1 MNKKKFQFLLTIS
14 VLVIFYFFQNSNL
27 VFANQ
32 KPSSEKDVADAK
44 QKDSDFNTSEA
55 TQKWI
60 PTSTTGVIISH
71 DYYTL
76 SYHEKYEQAEW
87 VFYELKN
94 EKASNGNFKRPYF
107 IADPKVATKSA
118 DYKNYK
124 NSGYDRGHLC
134 PAGDMK
140 FSKEAFDETF
150 YTSNISPQ
158 KNDFNGGVWNRLEQ
172 KTRYWSEKYNG
183 IYVVT
188 GGILEDGL
196 ETIGKEKVAVPK
208 YFYKILMDET
218 DGSYR
223 MIAFLVPHESSK
235 KPLYEFV
242 VSIDE
247 IEKRT
252 GIDFFPAL
260 PDTIEKELEK
270 KSDYKSWS
278 F

>member
-1 MNKKKFQFLLTIS
+1 MNKKSIIYILIAVILAIAYFLNKNPNVFKAENNDNEILVETKKSDNKSDNSAIS
-14 VLVIFYFFQNSNL
+14 GEEML
-27 VFANQ
+27 
-32 KPSSEKDVADAK
+32 
-44 QKDSDFNTSEA
+44 
-55 TQKWI
+55 
-60 PTSTTGVIISH
+60 PTSTTGAVVFH
-71 DYYTL
+71 DNYSL
-76 SYHEKYEQAEW
+76 SYNEKYEQAEW

-94 EKASNGNFKRPYF
+94 RNVSNNNFQRPYF
-107 IADPKVATKSA
+107 IFDPKVKTQSA
-118 DYKNYK
+118 DYRNYK

-172 KTRYWSEKYNG
+172 KRRYWSQKYND

-188 GGILEDGL
+188 GGILTEGL

-218 DGSYR
+218 DGEFK

-242 VSIDE
+242 VSVDE
-247 IEKRT
+247 IEKLT

-260 PDTIEKELEK
+260 PDTIENELEQR
-270 KSDYKSWS
+270 SDYKSWS

>member
-1 MNKKKFQFLLTIS
+1 MNKKSVIYILIS
-14 VLVIFYFFQNSNL
+14 VILAIAYFLNKNPNVFKAENNDNKILVETKKSDNKSSNSAISGEEML
-27 VFANQ
+27 
-32 KPSSEKDVADAK
+32 
-44 QKDSDFNTSEA
+44 
-55 TQKWI
+55 
-60 PTSTTGVIISH
+60 PTSTTGVVVFH
-71 DYYTL
+71 DNYSL
-76 SYHEKYEQAEW
+76 SYNEKYEQAEW

-94 EKASNGNFKRPYF
+94 RNVSNNNFQRPYF
-107 IADPKVATKSA
+107 IFDPKVKTQSA
-118 DYKNYK
+118 DYRNYK

-172 KTRYWSEKYNG
+172 KTRYWSQKYND

-188 GGILEDGL
+188 GGILTEGL

-218 DGSYR
+218 DGEFK

-242 VSIDE
+242 VSVDE
-247 IEKRT
+247 IEKLT

-260 PDTIEKELEK
+260 PDTIENELEQR
-270 KSDYKSWS
+270 SDYKSWS

>member
-1 MNKKKFQFLLTIS
+1 MINKKSILYSLVTVFLI
-14 VLVIFYFFQNSNL
+14 VAYFLNKNKNIVSNSHKGE
-27 VFANQ
+27 VAAA
-32 KPSSEKDVADAK
+32 KEKIEVKKLEDK
-44 QKDSDFNTSEA
+44 ESML
-55 TQKWI
+55 
-60 PTSTTGVIISH
+60 PTSTTGDIVYH
-71 DYYTL
+71 TNYVL
-76 SYHEKYEQAEW
+76 SYNEKYEQAEW
-87 VFYELKN
+87 VFYELQNRN
-94 EKASNGNFKRPYF
+94 EANGSFKRPYF
-107 IADPKVATKSA
+107 IFDPKVKTRSA

-172 KTRYWSEKYNG
+172 KTRYWSQKYND

-188 GGILEDGL
+188 GGVLNEGL
-196 ETIGKEKVAVPK
+196 ETIGNEEVAVPR

-218 DGSYR
+218 NGEYK

-242 VSIDE
+242 VSVDE
-247 IEKRT
+247 VEKLT
-252 GIDFFPAL
+252 GIDFFPKL
-260 PDTIEKELEK
+260 SNNIENELER